1 MHPTAKEIRENLRAA
16 GISCENDLPDAN
28 AAHQL
33 SPKELDNLERKAK
46 GKDAAAA
53 QALVNHAAWF
63 IRRHLPRARFNHP
76 DDETLPSGKAILHL
90 AKVWPQ
96 AIQNSE
102 IVPKPLP
109 TETEK
114 SAERLSALPT
124 PRKMPAYG
132 I

>member
-1 MHPTAKEIRENLRAA
+1 MNPTAKEIRENLRAA
-16 GISCENDLPDAN
+16 GISCEDGIPDAN
-28 AAHQL
+28 AAQWL

-63 IRRHLPRARFNHP
+63 IRRHLPHARFNHP
-76 DDETLPSGKAILHL
+76 DDETLPTGKAILHL

-96 AIQNSE
+96 AVQNSD

-114 SAERLSALPT
+114 SAELPSALPT
-124 PRKMPAYG
+124 QRKTPAYG